1 MNANINYDE
10 IPDTSAVQEDLLAAL
25 SSQHVTVHTNEEPDF
40 DYMENGDVAFG
51 VKNPHND
58 ENLLIELGGEFS
70 LFFGL
75 WHGQY
80 KAVEYDYDRMKKDI
94 AAILEGNAGA
104 LSLYADGN
112 WYVEEP
118 REIPVLDRI
127 GGGDGFS
134 GGLLYGV
141 LNGWEAEKCL
151 QFGWASGVLAASSL
165 NDYAEPADKKQVWD
179 FYKGNARVQR

>member
-40 DYMENGDVAFG
+40 DYMENGDVAFV

-70 LFFGL
+70 VFFGL

-80 KAVEYDYDRMKKDI
+80 KAVEYDYDRMKKGHCSHSGGQCRC
-94 AAILEGNAGA
+94 ALHAWPSPFAAGA
-104 LSLYADGN
+104 PHRLPPDRGISGSPPGRSRCGSSAHRKAHCSRDSPSPG
-112 WYVEEP
+112 
-118 REIPVLDRI
+118 PVHS
-127 GGGDGFS
+127 GFFTIS
-134 GGLLYGV
+134 PYSSSSS
-141 LNGWEAEKCL
+141 AR
-151 QFGWASGVLAASSL
+151 WAS
-165 NDYAEPADKKQVWD
+165 K
-179 FYKGNARVQR
+179 

>member
-25 SSQHVTVHTNEEPDF
+25 SSQHETVHTNEEPDF
-40 DYMENGDVAFG
+40 DYMENEAVAFV
-51 VKNPHND
+51 VKNPHTE

-94 AAILEGNAGA
+94 AAILAGNAGA
-104 LSLYADGN
+104 LSLYADGR
-112 WYVEEP
+112 WQGSALCPEKVSADADMEKLLERCWQKQEPKKILLAQGGRVE
-118 REIPVLDRI
+118 
-127 GGGDGFS
+127 
-134 GGLLYGV
+134 LLY
-141 LNGWEAEKCL
+141 WDPAENKS
-151 QFGWASGVLAASSL
+151 FMI
-165 NDYAEPADKKQVWD
+165 PAK
-179 FYKGNARVQR
+179 N